1 MLAILVCLAALLVTL
16 RAGRRSLGN
25 GIVAVLCFGYTYG
38 IVRANLPSAASHFI
52 FDSALLG
59 LYASQTWS
67 VKRGEKNKQSDI
79 QTWALALMIWPLFMA
94 LLPFQ
99 NFWVTMVG
107 LRGCIFF
114 LPLILLGCR
123 LKESD
128 LLIVAK
134 GFAVLNLIAFAFGVL
149 EYFLGIEKFYPVNE
163 VTQIIY
169 ASNDVAGGEY
179 RIPSIFTNA
188 HAFGGAM
195 VLSIAWLFGAWS
207 LPGQKKQ
214 NRTLFMAGI
223 TAAFIGVLLSATRT
237 NFIVAAILILIA
249 TFTGRLKLQ
258 ARVAWVVALAL
269 IAFLA
274 SKNDRLQRFTSLA
287 EEGTITGRF
296 QTSVNLGFW
305 EILNK
310 YPMGNGLG
318 GGGTSMP
325 YFLQN
330 QVHNQI
336 FMENE
341 YARILA
347 EQGLIGC
354 LLWASLAVWHL
365 QHRTAFQRTRW
376 LVGRR
381 LGWFTCSISFF
392 LGLTGTGLLTAIPST
407 AILLL
412 CLGWVS
418 TAAQRDE
425 KNEKLKFLPAEAS
438 RRIIMPSFS
447 A

>member
-1 MLAILVCLAALLVTL
+1 M
-16 RAGRRSLGN
+16 
-25 GIVAVLCFGYTYG
+25 AVLSFGYTYG
-38 IVRANLPSAASHFI
+38 IIRANLPSAASHFI
-52 FDSALLG
+52 FDAALLG
-59 LYASQTWS
+59 LYASQKWS
-67 VKRGEKNKQSDI
+67 GKRGEKNKQSDI
-79 QTWALALMIWPLFMA
+79 QTWAIALMIWPLVMA

-128 LLIVAK
+128 LLIIAK
-134 GFAVLNLIAFAFGVL
+134 GFAVLNLIALALGVL
-149 EYFLGIEKFYPVNE
+149 EYFLGLQRFYPVNE

-207 LPGQKKQ
+207 LPNEKPQQ
-214 NRTLFMAGI
+214 RTLFMAGI

-237 NFIVAAILILIA
+237 NFIVASLLILIA
-249 TFTGRLKLQ
+249 TFTGRLKFQ
-258 ARVAWVVALAL
+258 ARFAWVAALVL
-269 IAFLA
+269 IAFVA
-274 SKNDRLQRFTSLA
+274 SKNDRLQRFTTLS
-287 EEGTITGRF
+287 EEGAITGRW
-296 QTSVNLGFW
+296 QASVNLGFW

-330 QVHNQI
+330 QVQNQI

-354 LLWASLAVWHL
+354 LLWVSLGVWHL
-365 QHRTAFQRTRW
+365 QHRSAFQRTRW
-376 LVGRR
+376 LAGRR

-392 LGLTGTGLLTAIPST
+392 LALTGSGMLTAIPST

-412 CLGWVS
+412 CLGWIS
-418 TAAQRDE
+418 TAAQPEERKD
-425 KNEKLKFLPAEAS
+425 KSTFISAVPS
-438 RRIIMPSFS
+438 RRIVVPSFGS
-447 A
+447 